1 MPDVGED
8 PSTTP
13 TNNNSPVVTRQKLEE
28 VEAELKELL
37 ARKKQVDK
45 SLKTIENN
53 IWNFEGSYLEETH
66 SGGNLIRG
74 FDSYLRPS
82 TEKKKRTEI
91 IPEERLFSRS
101 SVTSERAVSINDES
115 SSSSDDYIKNGYK
128 QMSSGN
134 RKKKKQRHSF
144 TFTQEVKQ
152 EVKRIKFTYH
162 RDHREGKETEEEL
175 DI

>member
-8 PSTTP
+8 PSTSNNTP
-13 TNNNSPVVTRQKLEE
+13 AVTRQKLEE
-28 VEAELKELL
+28 VEAELKDLL
-37 ARKKQVDK
+37 VRKKQVDK

-91 IPEERLFSRS
+91 TPEERLFSRS
-101 SVTSERAVSINDES
+101 SVTSEKAVSINDES

-128 QMSSGN
+128 QMSSN
-134 RKKKKQRHSF
+134 RKKKRQRHSF

-162 RDHREGKETEEEL
+162 REVHKNIEREGLKYK
-175 DI
+175 I

>member
-1 MPDVGED
+1 MPDVGEE
-8 PSTTP
+8 PP
-13 TNNNSPVVTRQKLEE
+13 ATNNISPVVTRQKLEE

-37 ARKKQVDK
+37 VRKKQTDK
-45 SLKTIENN
+45 NLRTIETN

-82 TEKKKRTEI
+82 TEKKKRAEI
-91 IPEERLFSRS
+91 SPEERLFSRS
-101 SVTSERAVSINDES
+101 SVTSERAVNINDES
-115 SSSSDDYIKNGYK
+115 SSSSDDYINIKNGYK
-128 QMSSGN
+128 QMSNN

-144 TFTQEVKQ
+144 TFTQEVK
-152 EVKRIKFTYH
+152 RIKFTY
-162 RDHREGKETEEEL
+162 REGKETEEEL

>member
-8 PSTTP
+8 ISA
-13 TNNNSPVVTRQKLEE
+13 NNNAPPVVTRQKLEE

-37 ARKKQVDK
+37 VRKKQVDK

-82 TEKKKRTEI
+82 TEKKKRIEI
-91 IPEERLFSRS
+91 TPEERLFSRS
-101 SVTSERAVSINDES
+101 SVTSEKAVSINDES

-128 QMSSGN
+128 QMSSN

-152 EVKRIKFTYH
+152 EVKRIKFTYQ
-162 RDHREGKETEEEL
+162 REGKDTEEEL
-175 DI
+175 DIN

>member
-8 PSTTP
+8 PSTS
-13 TNNNSPVVTRQKLEE
+13 NNAPPVVTRQKLEE
-28 VEAELKELL
+28 VEAELKDLL
-37 ARKKQVDK
+37 VRKKQVDK

-82 TEKKKRTEI
+82 TEKKKRAEI
-91 IPEERLFSRS
+91 TPEERLFSRS
-101 SVTSERAVSINDES
+101 SVTSEKAVINDES

-128 QMSSGN
+128 QMSSS
-134 RKKKKQRHSF
+134 RKKKKQRHNF
-144 TFTQEVKQ
+144 TFSQEVK
-152 EVKRIKFTYH
+152 EVKRIKFTYN
-162 RDHREGKETEEEL
+162 REGKDTEEEL